1 LSFAELIKGEGRVM
15 LVIHII
21 SKSNT
26 STLRVF
32 LKSASKS
39 LVLYLELWQIQV
51 VI

>member
-1 LSFAELIKGEGRVM
+1 LYE
-15 LVIHII
+15 I

-26 STLRVF
+26 STLSVF

-51 VI
+51 VF